1 MDVSEVAYGSLA
13 SVYEWLV
20 GDAKVT
26 PGGSAHA
33 FDSVTAGLAPG
44 AEILDCSCGIGLLAV
59 GLAEAGFRVTACD
72 ASPDMVE
79 RTRALARDHGVEI
92 STQVCRWDELPE
104 RGWDGRF
111 EAVFCVGNSL
121 AHAVGRD
128 GRRASLEGMASVLRA
143 GGALTLTSRNW
154 EQVRLAGSRLDVW
167 DRLVERAGRKAVV
180 AYSWQVPPSWDAEHS
195 LEVSVAELHD
205 GDRLHVTSER
215 LAMWP
220 FSYEDLQADV
230 EAAGLN
236 ITSSS
241 YDATRTSDYVVTAC
255 RLSRS

>member
-1 MDVSEVAYGSLA
+1 MVVSEVAYGSLA

-26 PGGSAHA
+26 PAGSAQA
-33 FDSVTAGLAPG
+33 FETVTAGLTPD

-79 RTRALARDHGVEI
+79 RTQALARDHGVEI
-92 STQVCRWDELPE
+92 STQVCRWDQLPE
-104 RGWDGRF
+104 QGWRGRF
-111 EAVFCVGNSL
+111 DAVFCVGNSL
-121 AHAVGRD
+121 AHAVGRE
-128 GRRASLEGMASVLRA
+128 GRRASLEGMASVLKA

-195 LEVSVAELHD
+195 LEISVAALQD
-205 GDRLHVTSER
+205 GDRLQVTTER

-220 FSYEDLQADV
+220 FSHEDLQADI
-230 EAAGLN
+230 EAAGLSL
-236 ITSSS
+236 TSSS
-241 YDATRTSDYVVTAC
+241 YDATQTSDYVVTAK
-255 RLSRS
+255 RHARS